1 MNEVSNCCGTT
12 CDKAKLKADQ
22 SRVVDA
28 FDKLYAAQEFDL
40 GFNYFDEVDE
50 LKAAIAYLREKQ

>member
-1 MNEVSNCCGTT
+1 MTEANNCCGTT

-28 FDKLYAAQEFDL
+28 FDKFMLLD
-40 GFNYFDEVDE
+40 GSSEVE
-50 LKAAIAYLREKQ
+50 IGNAVARLAKAIAYLREKQ